1 MKTFRKGFTLIE
13 LLVVIS
19 IIALLSTLA
28 VVSLNSTR
36 AKSRD
41 AKRITDIKQIQT
53 ALELYYAGSSNSY
66 PGSTAATTL
75 GSTAA
80 VCLGENGFTSA
91 SATATCGAT
100 VYMGQVPSDPGTTA
114 YVYTRPTATTYQL
127 TFTLEGNTGT
137 LTSGAHTANEAGIQ

>member
-1 MKTFRKGFTLIE
+1 MKKLKQGFTLIE

-41 AKRITDIKQIQT
+41 AKRITDIKQVQT
-53 ALELYYAGSSNSY
+53 ALELYYAGSSNAY
-66 PGSTAATTL
+66 PAATVTL

-80 VCLGENGFTSA
+80 ECLGSSGFASA
-91 SATATCGAT
+91 SATADCGAT
-100 VYMGQVPSDPGTTA
+100 IYMGQVPNDPGSNNYA
-114 YVYTRPTATTYQL
+114 YSSAGSTSYAIA
-127 TFTLEGNTGT
+127 FTLEGATGT
-137 LTSGAHTANEAGIQ
+137 LASGAHTANEAGIQ